1 MPAIHK
7 THGYMFWMNTFLV
20 LLLQKA
26 MQEQSLE
33 MCRNNVQPAQC
44 HWTGDNV
51 HFGSGKNGSGKM
63 SNSLLMRAFENILR
77 MPNLPFRIRT
87 IRKPRY
93 SVYGSAMLHSIMAR
107 KQFFIHPKCNRTIQS
122 IQRWTM
128 KKNQSARSR
137 DE

>member
-1 MPAIHK
+1 
-7 THGYMFWMNTFLV
+7 
-20 LLLQKA
+20 
-26 MQEQSLE
+26 
-33 MCRNNVQPAQC
+33 
-44 HWTGDNV
+44 
-51 HFGSGKNGSGKM
+51 
-63 SNSLLMRAFENILR
+63 MRAFENILR

-93 SVYGSAMLHSIMAR
+93 SVYYGSAMLHSIMAR

-137 DE
+137 DEWGHCVDALRYCVTPVIENTRFTNIPSHLRF